1 MDFASSQAIVW
12 IKKQDYCEYNCVLVF
27 LAVFFL
33 VTLPGTYAR
42 LLAVTWGKPVFGC
55 FPILDWI
62 GFSSWLF
69 WRVEFGVLSA
79 HRFLPVFGHPSIFG
93 FLLFFCHGFGVR

>member
-1 MDFASSQAIVW
+1 MLYFEHAPG
-12 IKKQDYCEYNCVLVF
+12 
-27 LAVFFL
+27 LAVFL

-55 FPILDWI
+55 FPVLGWI

-69 WRVEFGVLSA
+69 GLLSLA
-79 HRFLPVFGHPSIFG
+79 FCQLTGFASFLVTHPLVG
-93 FLLFFCHGFGVR
+93 CLLFFCHGFGVR

>member
-1 MDFASSQAIVW
+1 MSIIASWFFGW
-12 IKKQDYCEYNCVLVF
+12 I
-27 LAVFFL
+27 FL

-62 GFSSWLF
+62 GFL
-69 WRVEFGVLSA
+69 L
-79 HRFLPVFGHPSIFG
+79 G
-93 FLLFFCHGFGVR
+93 FLAC